1 MRNKTYDLV
10 FCSIISVLSF
20 IALYFSAILANFSLV
35 AFAISILILCVTVD
49 ECGPRWGLIS
59 GIVVGLLGFIFMPNK
74 MILLPYALYFG
85 YYPVLKLYIE
95 RINKTWIELILKVG
109 SFSLAMLAVYA
120 IARLFIPANEIMD
133 SPIYVMAGLLEVTFL
148 LFDRAVTQ
156 NIALYR
162 KYISKRIRKRK

>member
-59 GIVVGLLGFIFMPNK
+59 GIVVELLGFIFMPNK

-85 YYPVLKLYIE
+85 YYPVLKL
-95 RINKTWIELILKVG
+95 
-109 SFSLAMLAVYA
+109 
-120 IARLFIPANEIMD
+120 
-133 SPIYVMAGLLEVTFL
+133 
-148 LFDRAVTQ
+148 
-156 NIALYR
+156 
-162 KYISKRIRKRK
+162 